1 MKDHP
6 LFISYIDLDDGN
18 VASIYGKEVRSG
30 IIGVSQFPSFTGTS
44 LSNGT
49 FTSPTS

>member
-1 MKDHP
+1 MKEDHP

-30 IIGVSQFPSFTGTS
+30 IIGISQFSFFS
-44 LSNGT
+44 RNYSK
-49 FTSPTS
+49 